1 MDRAVPLAVHPHPEY
16 HPLVPGDST
25 YMASVLLGILYAH
38 LTSKAVLVSKIVDFL
53 NSRKENLK
61 GTSHTQ
67 KFIRKIFIMKEF

>member
-16 HPLVPGDST
+16 HPRVPGDST

-53 NSRKENLK
+53 S
-61 GTSHTQ
+61 S
-67 KFIRKIFIMKEF
+67 